1 MSEQDRKKMVDR
13 AARLLMVLPD
23 DKTSFICGF
32 IGKVARKQ
40 GDKLGVDYF
49 TQADVERWT
58 AHD

>member
-32 IGKVARKQ
+32 IGKVARKH

>member
-23 DKTSFICGF
+23 DKTVFICDF
-32 IGKVARKQ
+32 IRKVARKL

-49 TQADVERWT
+49 TKAGIERWAT
-58 AHD
+58 HD